1 MTKELIRLIQK
12 DQEGEVRLTKA
23 FKELDWDTKVN
34 LLSEW
39 KHEIDCMYQ
48 TLIIARNAKEK

>member
-12 DQEGEVRLTKA
+12 DQEGEIRLTKA

-39 KHEIDCMYQ
+39 KHEIDSMYQ